1 MTRARATRVAL
12 GASGQGA
19 AFLAPLL
26 RAGPPPAA
34 RREVLSSRRARGPQP
49 VSTFI
54 YVPPPQTVSEVR
66 DTSGSSSPPKTQGPA
81 QTRGVAVKLS
91 GQRPAPSGEDGGEGR
106 MTRKFTYAN
115 INREC
120 STTQMKPRRPGWGAP
135 SPTEGAWPQPG
146 ASLWRLCSPG
156 ETPLC
161 SSLEGCPAALPP
173 AGARAPPA
181 AGQGGPGR
189 RAAVPL
195 VALTPV
201 EAGQRSPALSSLSRG
216 QRPVPAEGAMQLLPE
231 APGTRPRE
239 AGCGWLECDLAKTLL
254 WFVPTPEPRPACPV
268 AP

>member
-1 MTRARATRVAL
+1 M
-12 GASGQGA
+12 
-19 AFLAPLL
+19 
-26 RAGPPPAA
+26 
-34 RREVLSSRRARGPQP
+34 
-49 VSTFI
+49 STFI

-81 QTRGVAVKLS
+81 QTCGVAVKLS
-91 GQRPAPSGEDGGEGR
+91 GQRAAPSGEDGGEGR
-106 MTRKFTYAN
+106 MTSKFTYAN
-115 INREC
+115 VNREC
-120 STTQMKPRRPGWGAP
+120 STTQMKPRRRHPGWGAP

-161 SSLEGCPAALPP
+161 PSLEGRPAALPP
-173 AGARAPPA
+173 AGAGAPPA

-189 RAAVPL
+189 RATVPL

-268 AP
+268 APRPSSTPCLHTGTGNPDGQSCLGVLRPAWERR